1 MTTALSTEEV
11 TTEAPYPALT
21 ASDRSDASASY
32 AVQALVR
39 VAKDGRDLLLDG
51 HTYAVNE
58 AALLVDGWEVIEDA
72 RERFLNPP
80 KTAFD
85 SSDH

>member
-11 TTEAPYPALT
+11 TTEAEYPALT
-21 ASDRSDASASY
+21 AADRSDASASG

-39 VAKDGRDLLLDG
+39 VAKNGRDLLLDG

-58 AALLVDGWEVIEDA
+58 ATLLVDGWKVIEDA

-80 KTAFD
+80 QSDIDT
-85 SSDH
+85 SDH

>member
-11 TTEAPYPALT
+11 TTEAYPALT
-21 ASDRSDASASY
+21 ASDRSDASASG

-39 VAKDGRDLLLDG
+39 VAKGGRDLLLDG
-51 HTYAVNE
+51 HTYAVSE